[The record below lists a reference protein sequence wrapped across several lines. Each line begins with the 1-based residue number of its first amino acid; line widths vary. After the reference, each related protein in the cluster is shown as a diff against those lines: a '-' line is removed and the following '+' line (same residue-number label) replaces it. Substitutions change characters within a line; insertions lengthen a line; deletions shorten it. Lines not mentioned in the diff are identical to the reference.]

1 MREFLQV
8 LRRFV
13 PPYKKYLAWSVF
25 FNILSAV
32 LNIFSFMT
40 LIPILQILFNT
51 KDVTPVEKLI
61 TWDSVHGVESMVDML
76 TNNVNYYIQHYIA
89 SAGAANTLLVIW
101 FVFGTDDPIKDGC
114 LFLFFG
120 HHHSHSHRCGAR
132 YSQSTLSKNQ
142 CLVAEFL

>member
-76 TNNVNYYIQHYIA
+76 TNNVNYYIQHNIA
-89 SAGAANTLLVIW
+89 IAIAKQYSIDCPAKKPTLPGNSIEITEQ
-101 FVFGTDDPIKDGC
+101 FGIYYTIPPRA
-114 LFLFFG
+114 L
-120 HHHSHSHRCGAR
+120 
-132 YSQSTLSKNQ
+132 T
-142 CLVAEFL
+142 V